1 MTNKTAKNT
10 QPNRRALT
18 RIRKQDSRTLPTGTY
33 LARAQRLT
41 RTGSWVYRIS
51 SGRSFWSLELFQIF
65 GFDAKGKKPALSAL
79 LERVHP
85 EDRLDVQSKIDRAV
99 RERRGCEHGYRLLFL
114 DGSIK
119 HIHAVLDPVAD
130 RSSEVYEIVG
140 TATDITEQIRGE
152 TELRRSEAYLAE
164 AQRISHTGCWARNPI
179 SGALFWSQEEW
190 RIFGLDPEK
199 TKLSYELFLQMIHPE
214 DRRYVEETS
223 KQAVEEAKGYEIP
236 FRVVLRDGSIKY
248 IHSVGKPFF
257 EADGKVT
264 EYIGVSMDVTE
275 RKRDEEALQLAQA
288 ELARIAR
295 LTTIGELAASIAH
308 EINQPLAAVHANSLA
323 AARWLG
329 AEVPNVFE
337 ATQALQDISRD
348 ARRASDVIGRIRAL
362 LKDQK
367 PTYVAL
373 DVNDVI
379 REVIA
384 IIQSALRAR
393 GVSIRT
399 DLSATLPAARG
410 DRVQLQQVI
419 LNLIMNGV
427 DAMTLVT
434 DRPPMLRLESRIDP
448 SGNVLVAVDDTGAG
462 LETALLDRIF
472 EPLFTT
478 KAHGMGMGLAIC
490 KSIVESHGGRIWAF
504 PRQPHGATFQFT
516 VPTTEDGA

>member
-1 MTNKTAKNT
+1 MPGPTAE
-10 QPNRRALT
+10 RRPELANGTVEHCPLE
-18 RIRKQDSRTLPTGTY
+18 PTWRG
-33 LARAQRLT
+33 RS
-41 RTGSWVYRIS
+41 GSLELEAGSTRIS
-51 SGRSFWSLELFQIF
+51 SGRSSWSLELFQIL

-99 RERRGCEHGYRLLFL
+99 QARRGCEHEYRLLFS

-119 HIHAVLDPVAD
+119 HIHAVLDPVTD
-130 RSSEVYEIVG
+130 RSGEVYEIVG
-140 TATDITEQIRGE
+140 TATDMTEQIRAE

-190 RIFGLDPEK
+190 RIFGLDPGK

-214 DRRYVEETS
+214 DRRNVEETS

-236 FRVVLRDGSIKY
+236 FRVVLPDGSIKY

-257 EADGKVT
+257 EVGKLT

-288 ELARIAR
+288 ELARVAR

-323 AARWLG
+323 ALRWLG
-329 AEVPNVFE
+329 AEVPNVLE
-337 ATQALQDISRD
+337 ATQALEGISRD

-419 LNLIMNGV
+419 LNLILNSV
-427 DAMTLVT
+427 DAMTLVS
-434 DRPPMLRLESRIDP
+434 DRPPMLRLESRIDV
-448 SGNVLVAVDDTGAG
+448 SGNVLVAVEDTGAG
-462 LETALLDRIF
+462 LEARLLDRIF

-478 KAHGMGMGLAIC
+478 KSHGMGMGLAIC
-490 KSIVESHGGRIWAF
+490 KSIVESHGGRIWAL
-504 PRQPHGATFQFT
+504 PRQPHGITFQFT
-516 VPTTEDGA
+516 VPTTEGGA

>member
-1 MTNKTAKNT
+1 
-10 QPNRRALT
+10 
-18 RIRKQDSRTLPTGTY
+18 
-33 LARAQRLT
+33 
-41 RTGSWVYRIS
+41 
-51 SGRSFWSLELFQIF
+51 
-65 GFDAKGKKPALSAL
+65 
-79 LERVHP
+79 
-85 EDRLDVQSKIDRAV
+85 
-99 RERRGCEHGYRLLFL
+99 
-114 DGSIK
+114 
-119 HIHAVLDPVAD
+119 
-130 RSSEVYEIVG
+130 
-140 TATDITEQIRGE
+140 
-152 TELRRSEAYLAE
+152 
-164 AQRISHTGCWARNPI
+164 
-179 SGALFWSQEEW
+179 
-190 RIFGLDPEK
+190 
-199 TKLSYELFLQMIHPE
+199 MIHPE
-214 DRRYVEETS
+214 DRRHVEETS

-399 DLSATLPAARG
+399 DLSGYSVASARRSRSVAAGDIESDYEWRRRHDPCHRQATDVATRIA
-410 DRVQLQQVI
+410 
-419 LNLIMNGV
+419 
-427 DAMTLVT
+427 
-434 DRPPMLRLESRIDP
+434 DRPVRQR
-448 SGNVLVAVDDTGAG
+448 A
-462 LETALLDRIF
+462 RR
-472 EPLFTT
+472 
-478 KAHGMGMGLAIC
+478 
-490 KSIVESHGGRIWAF
+490 GR
-504 PRQPHGATFQFT
+504 
-516 VPTTEDGA
+516 